1 MQAKGV
7 AGSLTRFVLEYTT
20 RWCRVHAESI
30 HGTNL
35 INHVTGTVRQ
45 VSGTSWPLW
54 SEGTSRDAAGGG
66 KDKGDETKMDDDGE
80 SKGEDHDNGAHES
93 EEKGGSAEEG
103 RKMSAKEQ
111 AAERAEELMAKGFS
125 RKQAEWLSP
134 DPDKKYRPKL
144 SRKEAGSYGRPEI
157 AAQFMKEL
165 EYFPQLPEDRSMY
178 NLDAAIPEIM
188 DVKCF
193 EFDMMQMM
201 REENPEMPLLEIA
214 KAVNLEVGPAGEV
227 DTSEPM
233 VTWCY
238 RMVMVPMS
246 VGEEHPVNAKVKCSF
261 LLDDLGKKHGLTD
274 SALKHIALVCGKR
287 YNEKTGKIQLVS
299 DSKETRQGN
308 RDRLERIIKDLIEEG
323 KRFDSSRA
331 TMNNAR

>member
-7 AGSLTRFVLEYTT
+7 AGSLARFILDYTRCCGL
-20 RWCRVHAESI
+20 HAETTLYGYTLSSAAVRRI
-30 HGTNL
+30 SGTNFPL
-35 INHVTGTVRQ
+35 WAEGTV
-45 VSGTSWPLW
+45 
-54 SEGTSRDAAGGG
+54 GGG
-66 KDKGDETKMDDDGE
+66 NDHTGGTELDDDGE
-80 SKGEDHDNGAHES
+80 LKDEGSKVLHNES
-93 EEKGGSAEEG
+93 EKSAVSTEEES
-103 RKMSAKEQ
+103 KASAKEQ
-111 AAERAEELMAKGFS
+111 AAQRVEELMAKGFS

-178 NLDAAIPEIM
+178 NLDTAVPEIM

-193 EFDMMQMM
+193 EFDMMQMI

-214 KAVNLEVGPAGEV
+214 KAVHLEVGPATEV
-227 DTSEPM
+227 DTSQP
-233 VTWCY
+233 VITWYY
-238 RMVMVPMS
+238 RTVMTPMS

-261 LLDDLGKKHGLTD
+261 LLDDMGKKHGLTE

-287 YNEKTGKIQLVS
+287 YSEKTGKVQLVS
-299 DSKETRQGN
+299 DSEESRQGN
-308 RDRLERIIKDLIEEG
+308 RDRLGRIIKDLIEEG
-323 KRFDSSRA
+323 KRFDSTR
-331 TMNNAR
+331 TNMHNVQQ